1 MAKKTELEIAQ
12 ENLAKAELNLK
23 TARAEFQEAHNKS
36 LIENPQMSNFEIRK
50 MMEKVGVKS
59 ESEETQAAL
68 AKLKGA
74 KL

>member
-12 ENLAKAELNLK
+12 ENLAKAEANLK
-23 TARAEFQEAHNKS
+23 AARAEFQEAHNKS
-36 LIENPQMSNFEIRK
+36 LTENPQMSNFEIRK

-59 ESEETQAAL
+59 ESETVQAAL

>member
-12 ENLAKAELNLK
+12 ENLAKAEANLK
-23 TARAEFQEAHNKS
+23 NARAEFQEAHNKS
-36 LIENPQMSNFEIRK
+36 LTENPQMSNFEIRK

-59 ESEETQAAL
+59 EAETVQAAL

>member
-12 ENLAKAELNLK
+12 ENLAKAEANLK

-36 LIENPQMSNFEIRK
+36 LIEKPQMSNFEIRK

>member
-12 ENLAKAELNLK
+12 ESLAKAEANLK
-23 TARAEFQEAHNKS
+23 TARAEFQKAHNKS
-36 LIENPQMSNFEIRK
+36 LIEKPQMTNFEIRK

-59 ESEETQAAL
+59 QHEETQAAL
-68 AKLKGA
+68 AKLQGA

>member
-1 MAKKTELEIAQ
+1 
-12 ENLAKAELNLK
+12 
-23 TARAEFQEAHNKS
+23 
-36 LIENPQMSNFEIRK
+36 MSNFEIRK

-59 ESEETQAAL
+59 EAETVQAAL